1 VKSWVEISASR
12 LAANYRVLSETAG
25 SDVAV
30 LAVVKADAYGHGAGL
45 CAPVL
50 AQAGAR
56 WLGVTDAAEGA
67 AVRSALAAAG
77 IETEDQ
83 PHILVMSEGLPED
96 AEALARHRLTP
107 VVSTVEQMRA
117 LARSSPVPLGV
128 HLEIDTGMSR
138 QGVVPEALGAVL
150 HWLEEHR
157 DVIRLEG
164 VMTHFASAEVAGSHQ
179 TLEQRR
185 RFEEAM
191 EQITKTSLRPEWIH
205 AGNSSAID
213 NYVSDESL
221 RWIAQVA
228 RSVGAR
234 AMVRS
239 GLGLYGY
246 CLPVE
251 KEAGYAGRADAQVR
265 SRLLPVM
272 TWKARVTGVR
282 EIEAGER
289 IGYNG
294 TFTAEHRMRLALV
307 PVGYADGLRRE
318 LSSTNVRVG
327 GWVVLKGGRAS
338 IVGRVSMNLTI
349 VDVTSIA
356 DVAVGD
362 EAIVLGEGVTADD
375 HAQLAE
381 TIPYEILCGVRVQ
394 RMLR

>member
-1 VKSWVEISASR
+1 
-12 LAANYRVLSETAG
+12 
-25 SDVAV
+25 
-30 LAVVKADAYGHGAGL
+30 
-45 CAPVL
+45 
-50 AQAGAR
+50 
-56 WLGVTDAAEGA
+56 
-67 AVRSALAAAG
+67 
-77 IETEDQ
+77 
-83 PHILVMSEGLPED
+83 
-96 AEALARHRLTP
+96 
-107 VVSTVEQMRA
+107 
-117 LARSSPVPLGV
+117 
-128 HLEIDTGMSR
+128 
-138 QGVVPEALGAVL
+138 
-150 HWLEEHR
+150 
-157 DVIRLEG
+157 
-164 VMTHFASAEVAGSHQ
+164 
-179 TLEQRR
+179 
-185 RFEEAM
+185 
-191 EQITKTSLRPEWIH
+191 
-205 AGNSSAID
+205 
-213 NYVSDESL
+213 
-221 RWIAQVA
+221 
-228 RSVGAR
+228 
-234 AMVRS
+234 MVRS

-327 GWVVLKGGRAS
+327 GWVVLKGGRAP
-338 IVGRVSMNLTI
+338 IVGRVSMNLTV
-349 VDVTSIA
+349 VDVTSLA